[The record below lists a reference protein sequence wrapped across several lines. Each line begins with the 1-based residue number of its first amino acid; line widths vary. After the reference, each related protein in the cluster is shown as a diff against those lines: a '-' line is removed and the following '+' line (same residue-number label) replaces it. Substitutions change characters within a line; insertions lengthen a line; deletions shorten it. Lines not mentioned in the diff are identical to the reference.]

1 MAHDHDHEH
10 AAVDGPWAGG
20 WLVAALSG
28 LIAAALARVLSDVGV
43 TPAALVGAVT
53 FGVFGVL
60 LGKGGVEL
68 GAVDH
73 GDHDHH
79 DHGHHH

>member
-20 WLVAALSG
+20 WLVAALAG
-28 LIAAALARVLSDVGV
+28 LIAAALARVLSDVGM
-43 TPAALVGAVT
+43 TPAVLVGAVS

-68 GAVDH
+68 GEVDH
-73 GDHDHH
+73 VDH
-79 DHGHHH
+79 DHGHGHHH

>member
-20 WLVAALSG
+20 WPVAALAG

-73 GDHDHH
+73 GEHD
-79 DHGHHH
+79 DHGQHH

>member
-1 MAHDHDHEH
+1 MDHGHDH

-20 WLVAALSG
+20 WLVAALAG
-28 LIAAALARVLSDVGV
+28 LIAAALARMLSDVGV
-43 TPAALVGAVT
+43 TPAALVGAMV

-73 GDHDHH
+73 GGHDH

>member
-20 WLVAALSG
+20 WLVAALAG
-28 LIAAALARVLSDVGV
+28 LIAAALARVLSDVGM
-43 TPAALVGAVT
+43 TPAALVGAVS

-68 GAVDH
+68 GEVDH
-73 GDHDHH
+73 GDHDHG
-79 DHGHHH
+79 HGHHH